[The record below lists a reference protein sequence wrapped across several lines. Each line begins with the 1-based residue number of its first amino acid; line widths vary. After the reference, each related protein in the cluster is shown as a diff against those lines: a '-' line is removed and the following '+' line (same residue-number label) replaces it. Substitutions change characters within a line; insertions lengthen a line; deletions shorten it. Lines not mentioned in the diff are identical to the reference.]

1 MFREELGGNGGALRP
16 CPSNL
21 MKPLDSGACLP
32 ACVTPRR
39 AINWTCSATYNS
51 VVTES
56 SVSRWNSGSNNNKR
70 AVQCNAMQASE
81 KIATSSRL
89 SSIKLTKQQSRNI
102 NKVRGRQASTHL
114 LAAHRRMHW
123 TRATWPWTSRML
135 LALGLGGPCPCRAT
149 RERLLP
155 SWISKMSVLCF
166 AYGIV
171 WCRNSGSFIQL

>member
-1 MFREELGGNGGALRP
+1 MSLFREELGGNGGALRP

-114 LAAHRRMHW
+114 LI
-123 TRATWPWTSRML
+123 WPHIAGCTEPERPDLEL
-135 LALGLGGPCPCRAT
+135 LVCCWRWDWEAPVPLSCD
-149 RERLLP
+149 
-155 SWISKMSVLCF
+155 
-166 AYGIV
+166 
-171 WCRNSGSFIQL
+171 